1 MEPILLQ
8 HLLNNWSDLSRR
20 EAQIVG
26 RRTLNLPSATGEM
39 LYPAPYEMAES
50 SIAPA
55 NISNQPTQHKPTT
68 RRFHLDIALRIC
80 PACDPGYGLYLLTVI
95 VFEPSLLDKEHSR
108 AIRHD

>member
-39 LYPAPYEMAES
+39 LHPAPYEMAEIKHCTS
-50 SIAPA
+50 KHLIPA
-55 NISNQPTQHKPTT
+55 NPT
-68 RRFHLDIALRIC
+68 
-80 PACDPGYGLYLLTVI
+80 
-95 VFEPSLLDKEHSR
+95 
-108 AIRHD
+108 